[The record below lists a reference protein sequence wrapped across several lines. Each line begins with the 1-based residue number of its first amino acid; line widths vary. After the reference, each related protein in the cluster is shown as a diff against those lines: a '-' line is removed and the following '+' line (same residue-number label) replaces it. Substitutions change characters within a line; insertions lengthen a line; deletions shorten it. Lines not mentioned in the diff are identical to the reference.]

1 MMMTPPRKKFVFF
14 KKRCKT
20 DVCERK
26 QKRYGCE
33 RCDATRVHKMH
44 IKHFIYSP
52 LEFRWKR
59 KQGNLNDLLQNS
71 GITFLIMQWYDEE
84 NRQRIR
90 GGLKV

>member
-1 MMMTPPRKKFVFF
+1 MIMTPPPH
-14 KKRCKT
+14 
-20 DVCERK
+20 ERK

-33 RCDATRVHKMH
+33 RCDATRVHKC
-44 IKHFIYSP
+44 ISSIIYSP